1 MKLYI
6 IGNGFDI
13 AHGLPTQ
20 YWDFRTYLEHVAY
33 DFLQAFE
40 EHYYIYPNMSDDA
53 KKKLLWNELETNL
66 ANIDED
72 IIIENATSI
81 EMDLES
87 GDIGIEDTLYDY
99 FTKEYQYINKLA
111 VYLKR
116 WIRTIKIRDTLP
128 KVSQINKDNR
138 DLYIN
143 FNYTAT
149 LEKVYGISDSSV
161 IHIHGSLRD
170 YTDDPV
176 LGHGNLA
183 RIEAIGQKQ
192 KSAEEVFDEK
202 EISICKVVKD
212 YYRTTLKD
220 INRYMYN
227 LQRIANEDIT
237 EIIVAGHSLA
247 GIDMPYFGNIDLLCG
262 RNVVWTLIW
271 FDSSKKSA
279 MRQSL
284 IDAGIDENR
293 IQLKPASEFYDLQ
306 DEEAAKRKAFEIRHG
321 F

>member
-13 AHGLPTQ
+13 AHKLPTQ
-20 YWDFRTYLEHVAY
+20 YWDFRTYLERV
-33 DFLQAFE
+33 DDGFLHAFE
-40 EHYYIYPNMSDDA
+40 MHYSIYPNMSDEA
-53 KKKLLWNELETNL
+53 KKDLLWNELETNL

-72 IIIENATSI
+72 IIIENAASI

-87 GDIGIEDTLYDY
+87 GDVGIEDTLYEY
-99 FTKEYQYINKLA
+99 FTEEYQYINKLA

-116 WIRTIKIRDTLP
+116 WIRTIKILDTLP
-128 KVSQINKDNR
+128 KVSQIDKTNH
-138 DLYIN
+138 DLYVN

-149 LEKVYGISDSSV
+149 LERVYGIPAASV

-183 RIEAIGQKQ
+183 RIEAIGEKQ
-192 KSAEEVFDEK
+192 KRAEEYFDEK

-220 INRYMYN
+220 INRYMYK
-227 LQRIANEDIT
+227 LQRFANEDIT

-247 GIDMPYFGNIDLLCG
+247 GIDMTYFSYIDLLSG
-262 RNVVWTLIW
+262 KKVVWNIVW
-271 FDSSKKSA
+271 FDPDKKDT
-279 MRQSL
+279 MRQNL

-293 IQLKPASEFYDLQ
+293 ILLKPAIDFYDLQ
-306 DEEAAKRKAFEIRHG
+306 DEEAVKRKAFEIKYG

>member
-13 AHGLPTQ
+13 AHKLPTQ
-20 YWDFRTYLEHVAY
+20 YWDFRTYLEHVDY
-33 DFLQAFE
+33 DFLHAFE
-40 EHYYIYPNMSDDA
+40 THYYIYPNMSDDT

-72 IIIENATSI
+72 IIIENATSV

-87 GDIGIEDTLYDY
+87 GDVGIEDTLYEY
-99 FTKEYQYINKLA
+99 FTDEYQYINKLA

-128 KVSQINKDNR
+128 KVSQIDKLSQ
-138 DLYIN
+138 DLYIS

-149 LEKVYGISDSSV
+149 LETVYGIPDSSV

-176 LGHGNLA
+176 LGHGNLK
-183 RIEAIGQKQ
+183 RIEAIDEKQ
-192 KSAEEVFDEK
+192 RKAEEYFDEK
-202 EISICKVVKD
+202 EISICRVVKD

-220 INRYMYN
+220 VNRYMYN
-227 LQRIANEDIT
+227 LQRIANKDIS

-247 GIDMPYFGNIDLLCG
+247 GIDMPYFSNIDLLSG
-262 RNVVWTLIW
+262 GKAKWIIVWY
-271 FDSSKKSA
+271 DPNKKND

-284 IDAGIDENR
+284 IDAGVDANR
-293 IQLKPASEFYDLQ
+293 IELKPANEFYNLQ
-306 DEEAAKRKAFEIRHG
+306 DEEASKRKAFEIKYG

>member
-13 AHGLPTQ
+13 AHGLPTR
-20 YWDFRTYLEHVAY
+20 YWDFRMYLEHVDY
-33 DFLQAFE
+33 GFLQAFE
-40 EHYYIYPNMSDDA
+40 EHYYIYPDMSDDT

-87 GDIGIEDTLYDY
+87 GDIGIEDTLYEY
-99 FTKEYQYINKLA
+99 FTEEYQYINKLA

-128 KVSQINKDNR
+128 KVSRIDKNNH
-138 DLYIN
+138 DLYVN

-149 LEKVYGISDSSV
+149 LERVYGIPDASV
-161 IHIHGSLRD
+161 IHIHGSLRC

-183 RIEAIGQKQ
+183 RIEAIGEKQ
-192 KSAEEVFDEK
+192 KKAEEYFDEK

-220 INRYMYN
+220 INRYMYH
-227 LQRIANEDIT
+227 LQRVANEDIT

-247 GIDMPYFGNIDLLCG
+247 GIDMPYFSYIDLLCG
-262 RNVVWTLIW
+262 KKVIWNIVW
-271 FDSSKKSA
+271 FDPNKKDI
-279 MRQSL
+279 MRQNL
-284 IDAGIDENR
+284 IDAGIDEHR
-293 IQLKPASEFYDLQ
+293 IHFEPAIEFYDLQ
-306 DEEAAKRKAFEIRHG
+306 DEEAAKRKAFEIKYG